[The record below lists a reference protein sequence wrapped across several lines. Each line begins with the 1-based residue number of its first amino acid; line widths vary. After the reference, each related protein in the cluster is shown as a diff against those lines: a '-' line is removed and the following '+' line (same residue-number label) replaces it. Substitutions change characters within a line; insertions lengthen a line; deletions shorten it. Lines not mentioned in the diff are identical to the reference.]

1 MQQTFLQ
8 RAGDLVGETKPAAGS
23 LQGLHVPSED
33 GPPPRSAGAFL
44 VVLTGRVNGTKR
56 GSRVLSGK
64 ELTPYSIELPFMR
77 NA

>member
-33 GPPPRSAGAFL
+33 GPPPQVRWGFSRRPHRSCERDEARVPGSEWEGADSL
-44 VVLTGRVNGTKR
+44 LD
-56 GSRVLSGK
+56 
-64 ELTPYSIELPFMR
+64 
-77 NA
+77 